1 MNGAIVLALGAAL
14 GATQPDSL
22 PAAMRADVGPWRLSE
37 IGGKVRC
44 TVIFT
49 DRLNGGGHAL
59 QAPGA
64 CRLAFPPLTNMSA
77 WSLDI
82 DGAPVFF
89 DPLRQ
94 HVLTFSGPVGGP
106 FQAIAS
112 DGKAW
117 RLEPAPPS
125 ASTAP
130 PGPTAPPAP
139 PAPPVPPA
147 PLSPPK

>member
-1 MNGAIVLALGAAL
+1 MNGAIILVLGVAVSAA
-14 GATQPDSL
+14 QPDNL

-37 IGGKVRC
+37 VGGKIRC
-44 TVIFT
+44 TVNFT
-49 DRLNGGGHAL
+49 DRENGGGHVL

-64 CRLAFPPLTNMSA
+64 CRLAFPPLKNMSV

-82 DGAPVFF
+82 HGAPVFF
-89 DPLRQ
+89 DPLRH
-94 HVLTFSGPVGGP
+94 HVVTFSGPVGGP

-117 RLEPAPPS
+117 RLEPAPPP
-125 ASTAP
+125 APTAP
-130 PGPTAPPAP
+130 TTPPAP

-147 PLSPPK
+147 PLFPPK